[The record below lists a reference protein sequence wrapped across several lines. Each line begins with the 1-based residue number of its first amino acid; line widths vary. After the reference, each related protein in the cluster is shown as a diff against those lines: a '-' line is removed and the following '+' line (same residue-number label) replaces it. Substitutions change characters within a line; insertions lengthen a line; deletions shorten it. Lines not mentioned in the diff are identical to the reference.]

1 MEEEESIE
9 EIMRRVRR
17 LEIRARRLAHE
28 VFSGDY
34 HSSFRGQGLDFD
46 ELREY
51 QPGDEIRFI
60 DWNVTAR
67 MEAPYVRKF
76 REERELAVVL
86 AVDISGSTDYGSD
99 YLSKRERAA
108 EVAAL
113 LGFSARYNGDKVGLL
128 LFAKEP
134 VLYLPPAKGGRS
146 ILRAVREILT
156 AKPPDPGTSISEAS
170 KFLLQTLK
178 RKGLVFL
185 ISDFIDWG
193 FEKSLGSLARQH
205 DVIALPLLDPLEKR
219 IPDVGKIYLR
229 DPESGHEV
237 LVNTSN
243 TNPRMGLAKL
253 SKRYREGLA
262 SFFNKHGIDSANI
275 STRDDYLADLHQ
287 LFQRR
292 AQRRAQRRR

>member
-1 MEEEESIE
+1 MDEEESIE

-17 LEIRARRLAHE
+17 LEIRARRLAQD

-34 HSSFRGQGLDFD
+34 QSSVRGQGLDFD
-46 ELREY
+46 EFREY

-67 MEAPYVRKF
+67 MEAPYIRKF
-76 REERELAVVL
+76 REERELSVIL

-99 YLSKRERAA
+99 FLSKRERAA

-113 LGFSARYNGDKVGLL
+113 LGFSATHNGDKVGLL
-128 LFAKEP
+128 LFSNGP
-134 VLYLPPAKGGRS
+134 VLYLPPAKGGRAV
-146 ILRAVREILT
+146 LRAIREILT
-156 AKPPDPGTSISEAS
+156 AKPEDRRTSLSEAS

-178 RKGLVFL
+178 RKGLIFM

-193 FEKSLGSLARQH
+193 FEKPMGTLARQH
-205 DVIALPLLDPLEKR
+205 DLIALTIQDPVEKSL
-219 IPDVGKIYLR
+219 PNVGKVYLR
-229 DPESGHEV
+229 DPETGQEV

-243 TNPRMGLAKL
+243 SSTRMGLAKL

-262 SFFNKHGIDSANI
+262 SFFSKHGIDSANI
-275 STRDDYLADLHQ
+275 STRHDYLADLHS

-292 AQRRAQRRR
+292 VHRRR

>member
-1 MEEEESIE
+1 MDEEESIE

-17 LEIRARRLAHE
+17 LEIRARRLAQE

-34 HSSFRGQGLDFD
+34 ASSIRGQGLDFD
-46 ELREY
+46 EFREY

-67 MEAPYVRKF
+67 MEAPYIRKF
-76 REERELAVVL
+76 REERELSVIL

-99 YLSKRERAA
+99 FLSKRERAA
-108 EVAAL
+108 ELAAL

-134 VLYLPPAKGGRS
+134 VLYLPPAKGGRAV
-146 ILRAVREILT
+146 LRAVREILT
-156 AKPPDPGTSISEAS
+156 TKPADPGTSISEAS

-178 RKGLVFL
+178 RKGLVFM

-193 FEKSLGSLARQH
+193 FEKPLGTLARQH
-205 DVIALPLLDPLEKR
+205 DLIALPLLDPLEKR
-219 IPDVGKIYLR
+219 IPDVGKVYLR

-243 TNPRMGLAKL
+243 SNTRMGLAKL

-262 SFFNKHGIDSANI
+262 SFFKKHGIDSANI

-292 AQRRAQRRR
+292 AHRRR

>member
-1 MEEEESIE
+1 MDDEESIE

-17 LEIRARRLAHE
+17 LEIRARRLAQE

-46 ELREY
+46 EFREY

-67 MEAPYVRKF
+67 MGSPFIRKF
-76 REERELAVVL
+76 REERELSVIL
-86 AVDISGSTDYGSD
+86 AVDISGSTEYGSD

-108 EVAAL
+108 EIAAL

-128 LFAKEP
+128 LFAEEP
-134 VLYLPPAKGGRS
+134 VLYLPPGKGGRS
-146 ILRAVREILT
+146 VLRAVREILT
-156 AKPPDPGTSISEAS
+156 AKAPKPGTSIAEAS
-170 KFLLQTLK
+170 NFLLKTLK
-178 RKGLVFL
+178 RKGLIFF
-185 ISDFIDWG
+185 ISDFVDWG
-193 FEKSLGSLARQH
+193 FERPLGCLARQH
-205 DVIALPLLDPLEKR
+205 DVIALPILDPLEKR
-219 IPDVGKIYLR
+219 IPDVGKVYLR
-229 DPESGHEV
+229 DPESGHEI

-243 TNPRMGLAKL
+243 SNTRMGLSKL

-262 SFFNKHGIDSANI
+262 SFFKKHGIDSAQI
-275 STRDDYLADLHQ
+275 STKDDYIADLHK

-292 AQRRAQRRR
+292 VLRRR

>member
-17 LEIRARRLAHE
+17 LEIRARRLAQE

-46 ELREY
+46 EFREY

-67 MEAPYVRKF
+67 METPYIRKF
-76 REERELAVVL
+76 REERELAVIL

-134 VLYLPPAKGGRS
+134 VLYLPPAKGGRPV
-146 ILRAVREILT
+146 LRAVREILT
-156 AKPPDPGTSISEAS
+156 AKPADPGTSISEAS

-178 RKGLVFL
+178 RKGLVFF

-193 FEKSLGSLARQH
+193 FEKPLGSLARQH
-205 DVIALPLLDPLEKR
+205 DVIALPMVDPLEKR
-219 IPDVGKIYLR
+219 IPDVGKVYLR

-243 TNPRMGLAKL
+243 SNTRMGLAKL

-262 SFFNKHGIDSANI
+262 SFFNKHGIDSAAI
-275 STRDDYLADLHQ
+275 STRDDYLADLHR

-292 AQRRAQRRR
+292 AHRRR

>member
-1 MEEEESIE
+1 MEDEESTE

-17 LEIRARRLAHE
+17 LEIRARRLATE

-46 ELREY
+46 EFREY

-67 MEAPYVRKF
+67 MEAPYIRKF
-76 REERELAVVL
+76 REERELSVIL
-86 AVDISGSTDYGSD
+86 AVDISGSTEYGSD
-99 YLSKRERAA
+99 FLSKRERAA
-108 EVAAL
+108 EIAAL

-128 LFAKEP
+128 LFANEP
-134 VLYLPPAKGGRS
+134 ILYLPPAKGGRPV
-146 ILRAVREILT
+146 LRAVREILT
-156 AKPPDPGTSISEAS
+156 AKPADPKTSIAEAA

-178 RKGLVFL
+178 RKGLVFM

-193 FEKSLGSLARQH
+193 FEKPLGSLARQH
-205 DVIALPLLDPLEKR
+205 DLIALPILDPLEKSL
-219 IPDVGKIYLR
+219 PNVGKVHLR
-229 DPESGHEV
+229 DPETGQEI

-243 TNPRMGLAKL
+243 SSTRMGLSKL
-253 SKRYREGLA
+253 SKRYREGLTA
-262 SFFNKHGIDSANI
+262 FFSKHGIDSANI
-275 STRDDYLADLHQ
+275 STKSDYLADLHQ

-292 AQRRAQRRR
+292 AHRRR

>member
-9 EIMRRVRR
+9 EIMKRVRR
-17 LEIRARRLAHE
+17 LEIRARRLASE

-34 HSSFRGQGLDFD
+34 QSSIRGQGLDFD
-46 ELREY
+46 EFREY

-67 MEAPYVRKF
+67 MNTPFIRKF
-76 REERELAVVL
+76 REERELSVIL
-86 AVDISGSTDYGSD
+86 AVDVSASTEYGSD

-108 EVAAL
+108 EIAAL

-128 LFAKEP
+128 LFAAEP
-134 VLYLPPAKGGRS
+134 VLYLPPTKGGHTV
-146 ILRAVREILT
+146 LRAVREILA
-156 AKPPDPGTSISEAS
+156 AKPVNPGTSVANAA
-170 KFLLQTLK
+170 KFLLQSLK
-178 RKGLVFL
+178 RRGLIFF

-193 FEKSLGSLARQH
+193 FERPLGSLARQH
-205 DVIALPLLDPLEKR
+205 DVIALPLLDPLEKGL
-219 IPDVGKIYLR
+219 PDVGRVSLR
-229 DPESGHEV
+229 DPETGQEV

-243 TNPRMGLAKL
+243 STTRMGMAKL

-262 SFFNKHGIDSANI
+262 SFFHKHGIDHVGI
-275 STRDDYLADLHQ
+275 STRDDYLADLHR

-292 AQRRAQRRR
+292 AQRRR

>member
-17 LEIRARRLAHE
+17 LEIRARRLAQD

-46 ELREY
+46 EFREY

-67 MEAPYVRKF
+67 MEAPYIRKF
-76 REERELAVVL
+76 REERELSVVL

-99 YLSKRERAA
+99 FLSKRERAA
-108 EVAAL
+108 EIAAL

-128 LFAKEP
+128 LFSGGP
-134 VLYLPPAKGGRS
+134 VLYLPPAKGGRPV
-146 ILRAVREILT
+146 LRAVREILT
-156 AKPPDPGTSISEAS
+156 AKPADPTTSIAEAS

-178 RKGLVFL
+178 RKGLIFL

-193 FEKSLGSLARQH
+193 FEKPLGTLARQH
-205 DVIALPLLDPLEKR
+205 DVIALPIIDPLEKHL
-219 IPDVGKIYLR
+219 PDIGKVHLR
-229 DPESGHEV
+229 DPETGQEI

-243 TNPRMGLAKL
+243 SSTRMGLSKL
-253 SKRYREGLA
+253 TKRYREGLDA
-262 SFFNKHGIDSANI
+262 FFIKHGIDSAPI
-275 STRDDYLADLHQ
+275 STRDDYLADLHA
-287 LFQRR
+287 LFKRR
-292 AQRRAQRRR
+292 AHRQR

>member
-1 MEEEESIE
+1 MDEEESIE

-17 LEIRARRLAHE
+17 LEIRARKLAQE

-46 ELREY
+46 EFREY

-67 MEAPYVRKF
+67 MEAPYIRKF
-76 REERELAVVL
+76 REERELSVIL

-108 EVAAL
+108 ELAAL

-134 VLYLPPAKGGRS
+134 VLYLPPAKGGRPV
-146 ILRAVREILT
+146 LRAVREILT
-156 AKPPDPGTSISEAS
+156 ARPADPRTSIAEAS
-170 KFLLQTLK
+170 RFLLQSLK
-178 RKGLVFL
+178 RKGLVFM
-185 ISDFIDWG
+185 ISDFVDWG
-193 FEKSLGSLARQH
+193 FEKPLGSLARQH
-205 DVIALPLLDPLEKR
+205 DVIALPIIDPLEKK
-219 IPDVGKIYLR
+219 IPNVGKVYLR
-229 DPESGHEV
+229 DPESGHEI

-243 TNPRMGLAKL
+243 SNTRMGLSKL

-262 SFFNKHGIDSANI
+262 AFFTKHGIDSANI
-275 STRDDYLADLHQ
+275 STRSDYLADLHH
-287 LFQRR
+287 LFQCR
-292 AQRRAQRRR
+292 AHRQR

>member
-17 LEIRARRLAHE
+17 LEIRARRLAQE

-46 ELREY
+46 EFREY

-67 MEAPYVRKF
+67 METPYIRKF
-76 REERELAVVL
+76 REERELAVIL
-86 AVDISGSTDYGSD
+86 AVDISGYTDYGSD

-134 VLYLPPAKGGRS
+134 VLYLPPAKGGRPV
-146 ILRAVREILT
+146 LRAVREILT
-156 AKPPDPGTSISEAS
+156 AKPADPGTSISEAS

-178 RKGLVFL
+178 RKGLVFF

-193 FEKSLGSLARQH
+193 FEKPLGSLARQH
-205 DVIALPLLDPLEKR
+205 DVIALPMVDPLEKR
-219 IPDVGKIYLR
+219 IPDVGKVYLR

-243 TNPRMGLAKL
+243 SNTRMGLAKL

-262 SFFNKHGIDSANI
+262 SFFNKHGIDSAAI
-275 STRDDYLADLHQ
+275 STRDDYLADLHR

-292 AQRRAQRRR
+292 AHRRR

>member
-1 MEEEESIE
+1 MNEEESIE

-17 LEIRARRLAHE
+17 LEIRARRLAQE

-46 ELREY
+46 EFREY

-67 MEAPYVRKF
+67 MEVPYIRKF
-76 REERELAVVL
+76 REERELSVIL
-86 AVDISGSTDYGSD
+86 AVDISGSTDSGSD
-99 YLSKRERAA
+99 FLSKRERAA
-108 EVAAL
+108 ELAAL

-134 VLYLPPAKGGRS
+134 VLYVPPAKGGRPV
-146 ILRAVREILT
+146 LRAVREILT
-156 AKPPDPGTSISEAS
+156 AKPPDPGTSIAEAS
-170 KFLLQTLK
+170 RFLLQTLK
-178 RKGLVFL
+178 RKGLVFM

-193 FEKSLGSLARQH
+193 FEKPLGSLARQH
-205 DVIALPLLDPLEKR
+205 DLIALPMIDPLEKK
-219 IPDVGKIYLR
+219 IPDVGKVFLR

-243 TNPRMGLAKL
+243 SNTRMGLSKL
-253 SKRYREGLA
+253 SKRYREGLS
-262 SFFNKHGIDSANI
+262 SFFSKHGIDSAPI
-275 STRDDYLADLHQ
+275 STRDDYLAELHQ

-292 AQRRAQRRR
+292 AHRRR

>member
-1 MEEEESIE
+1 MDEEESIE

-17 LEIRARRLAHE
+17 VEIRARRLAQD

-34 HSSFRGQGLDFD
+34 ASSVRGQGLDFD
-46 ELREY
+46 EFREY

-67 MEAPYVRKF
+67 MEAPYIRKF
-76 REERELAVVL
+76 REERELSVIL

-99 YLSKRERAA
+99 FLSKRERAA
-108 EVAAL
+108 ELAAL

-146 ILRAVREILT
+146 VLRAVREILT
-156 AKPPDPGTSISEAS
+156 VKPADPNTAISEAA

-178 RKGLVFL
+178 RKGLIFM
-185 ISDFIDWG
+185 ISDFVDWG

-205 DVIALPLLDPLEKR
+205 DLIALPLLDPLEKKL
-219 IPDVGKIYLR
+219 PNVGKVYLR
-229 DPESGHEV
+229 DPETGQEI

-243 TNPRMGLAKL
+243 SNTRMGMEKL
-253 SKRYREGLA
+253 SRRYREGLD
-262 SFFNKHGIDSANI
+262 SFFNKHGIDSAYI
-275 STRDDYLADLHQ
+275 STQHDYLSDLHR

-292 AQRRAQRRR
+292 ALRRR

>member
-1 MEEEESIE
+1 MDDEESIE

-17 LEIRARRLAHE
+17 LEIRARRLAQE

-46 ELREY
+46 EFREY

-67 MEAPYVRKF
+67 METPFIRKF
-76 REERELAVVL
+76 REERELSVIL

-134 VLYLPPAKGGRS
+134 VLYLPPGKGGRS
-146 ILRAVREILT
+146 VLRAVREILT
-156 AKPPDPGTSISEAS
+156 AKPTDPGTSIAEAS
-170 KFLLQTLK
+170 RFLLQTLK

-185 ISDFIDWG
+185 ISDFVDWG
-193 FEKSLGSLARQH
+193 FERPLGTLARQH
-205 DVIALPLLDPLEKR
+205 DVIALPLLDPLEKG
-219 IPDVGKIYLR
+219 IPDVGKVYLR
-229 DPESGHEV
+229 DPESGQEV

-243 TNPRMGLAKL
+243 SNTRMGLSRL

-262 SFFNKHGIDSANI
+262 SFFKKHGIDSAEI
-275 STRDDYLADLHQ
+275 STKDDYLADLHR

-292 AQRRAQRRR
+292 ALRRR

>member
-1 MEEEESIE
+1 MNEEESIE

-17 LEIRARRLAHE
+17 LEIRARRLAQE

-34 HSSFRGQGLDFD
+34 ASSFRGQGLDFD
-46 ELREY
+46 EFREY

-67 MEAPYVRKF
+67 METPYIRKF
-76 REERELAVVL
+76 REERELSVIL

-99 YLSKRERAA
+99 FLSKRERAA
-108 EVAAL
+108 ELAAL

-134 VLYLPPAKGGRS
+134 VLYLPPAKGGRPV
-146 ILRAVREILT
+146 LRAVREILT
-156 AKPPDPGTSISEAS
+156 TKPADPGTSISEAS

-178 RKGLVFL
+178 RKGLVFM

-193 FEKSLGSLARQH
+193 FEKPLGTLARQH
-205 DVIALPLLDPLEKR
+205 DLIALPLLDPLEKH
-219 IPDVGKIYLR
+219 IPDVGKVYLR

-243 TNPRMGLAKL
+243 SNTRMGLAKL

-262 SFFNKHGIDSANI
+262 SFFKKHGIDSANI

-292 AQRRAQRRR
+292 AHRRR